1 MPKSRISDPFY
12 ELLVVKASK
21 VKFMGHRTPP
31 ACAEI
36 NLTLECSA
44 YLVHKNTSRKE
55 KLQVEMKILLIEDD
69 PSIFEMIQ
77 TRFAQWSLQVV
88 GPKDFQKVM
97 DDFIEQ
103 KPQLV
108 LIDIQ
113 LPAYDGF
120 HWCREIRHISKVPI
134 LFLSSRDHPMDM
146 VMAMQ
151 MGADDFVQ
159 KPFHMEV
166 LLAKVQA
173 ILRRT
178 YDYIEES
185 MDVTR
190 FNGAVIDYAR
200 CEIMYE
206 GNLASLTKNE
216 LFILRILVEKADQ
229 IVSRDD
235 LMRKLWDD
243 ERFVNDN
250 TLSVNVNRLRTKLED
265 IGLQEAILTKKGLGY
280 MAVTQGT

>member
-1 MPKSRISDPFY
+1 M
-12 ELLVVKASK
+12 
-21 VKFMGHRTPP
+21 
-31 ACAEI
+31 
-36 NLTLECSA
+36 
-44 YLVHKNTSRKE
+44 
-55 KLQVEMKILLIEDD
+55 EMKILLIEDD

-77 TRFAQWSLQVV
+77 TRFAQWTLEVI
-88 GPKDFQKVM
+88 GPKDFRKVM
-97 DDFIEQ
+97 DDFIEE

-159 KPFHMEV
+159 KPFNMDV

-178 YDYIEES
+178 YDYVEES

-200 CEIMYE
+200 SEIMYE
-206 GNLASLTKNE
+206 GQLVSLTKNE
-216 LFILRILVEKADQ
+216 LFILRILVEKSDQ

-250 TLSVNVNRLRTKLED
+250 TLSVNVNRLRAKLED
-265 IGLQEAILTKKGLGY
+265 IGLQDVILTKKGLGY

>member
-1 MPKSRISDPFY
+1 MD
-12 ELLVVKASK
+12 
-21 VKFMGHRTPP
+21 
-31 ACAEI
+31 
-36 NLTLECSA
+36 
-44 YLVHKNTSRKE
+44 
-55 KLQVEMKILLIEDD
+55 MKILLIEDD
-69 PSIFEMIQ
+69 PSIFGMIQ
-77 TRFAQWSLQVV
+77 ERFEQWSLNVV
-88 GPKDFQKVM
+88 GPKNFQKVM
-97 DDFIEQ
+97 DDFIEE
-103 KPQLV
+103 KPHLV

-120 HWCREIRHISKVPI
+120 HWCREIRHLSKVPI

-151 MGADDFVQ
+151 MGADDFIQ

-166 LLAKVQA
+166 LLAKAQA

-178 YDYIEES
+178 YDYVEEK

-190 FNGAVIDYAR
+190 FNDAIIDYAR
-200 CEIMYE
+200 SEIMHN
-206 GNLASLTKNE
+206 GAIASLTKNE
-216 LFILRILVEKADQ
+216 LFILRILVEQANH
-229 IVSRDD
+229 IVSRDE

-265 IGLQEAILTKKGLGY
+265 IGLHEVILTKKGLGY
-280 MAVTQGT
+280 MAVS

>member
-1 MPKSRISDPFY
+1 
-12 ELLVVKASK
+12 
-21 VKFMGHRTPP
+21 
-31 ACAEI
+31 
-36 NLTLECSA
+36 
-44 YLVHKNTSRKE
+44 
-55 KLQVEMKILLIEDD
+55 MKILLIEDD

-77 TRFAQWSLQVV
+77 TRFAQWTLQVI
-88 GPKDFQKVM
+88 GPKDFRKVM
-97 DDFIEQ
+97 DDFIEE

-159 KPFHMEV
+159 KPFNMDV

-178 YDYIEES
+178 YDYVEES
-185 MDVTR
+185 LDVTR
-190 FNGAVIDYAR
+190 FNGTVIDYAR
-200 CEIMYE
+200 SEIMYE
-206 GNLASLTKNE
+206 GQLVSLTKNE
-216 LFILRILVEKADQ
+216 LFILRILVEKSDQ

-250 TLSVNVNRLRTKLED
+250 TLSVNVNRLRAKLED
-265 IGLQEAILTKKGLGY
+265 IGLQDVILTKKGLGY
-280 MAVTQGT
+280 MAVTQGRE